1 MIDLRSDTVTRPS
14 RAMLEA
20 MMAAPVGD
28 DVYGDDP
35 TVNALQDYAA
45 ELSGKEAAIFLPTGT
60 QANLVALL
68 SHCERGEEYIVGQAA
83 HNYLFEA
90 GGAAVLG
97 SIQPQPIDA
106 AADGTLP
113 LDKVAM
119 KIKPDDIH
127 FARTKL
133 LSLENTHNGK
143 VLPRE
148 YLKEAW
154 EFTRERNLALHVDGA
169 RIFNAVVAY
178 GCELKEITQ
187 YCDSFT
193 ICLSKGLGTP
203 VGSLLVG
210 NRDYIKR
217 AIRWRKMA
225 GGGMRQS
232 GILAA
237 AGMYALKNNVARLQ
251 EDHDNAAWMAEQL
264 REAGADV
271 MRQDT
276 NMLFVRVGEENAA
289 ALGEYMKA
297 RNVLINASPIVRLV
311 THLDV
316 SREQLAEVAAHW
328 RAFLRVKERDVPQRI
343 LVLGASGYIGQ
354 HLVRTL
360 SQQGHQILAAARHV
374 DRLAKLQLANVSCH
388 KVDLSWPDNLPALLQ
403 DIDTVYFLV
412 HSMGE
417 GGDFIAQERQVA
429 LNVRDALREVPVK
442 QLIFLSSL
450 QAPPHEQSDHLRA
463 RQATADILREANVP
477 VTELRAGI
485 IVGAGSAAFEVMR
498 DMVYN
503 LPVLTPP
510 RWVRSRT
517 TPIALENLLHY
528 LVALLDHPASEH
540 RIFEAA
546 GPEVLSY
553 QQQFEHFMA
562 VSGKRRWLIPIPLP
576 TRCWISVWFLNVIT
590 SVPPTTARALIQG
603 LKHDLLADDTALRA
617 LIPQRLIAFDDA
629 VRSTLKEEEKLV
641 NSSDWGYDA
650 QAFARWRPEYGY
662 FAKQAGFTVK
672 TSASLAALWQV
683 VNQIG
688 GKERYF
694 FGNIL
699 WQTRALMDRA
709 IGHKLAKGRPE
720 REYLQ
725 TGDAVDSWKVIVV
738 EPEKQLTLLFGMKA
752 PGLGRLCFSLEDKG
766 DYRTIDVRAFWH
778 PHGMPGLFYWLLM
791 IPAHL
796 FIFRGM
802 AKQIAR
808 LAEQSTD

>member
-169 RIFNAVVAY
+169 RIFNAIVAY

-217 AIRWRKMA
+217 AIRWRKMT

-328 RAFLRVKERDVPQRI
+328 RVKEGDVPQRI

-360 SQQGHQILAAARHV
+360 SQQGHQTLAAARHV

-463 RQATADILREANVP
+463 RQATADILREAGVP

-528 LVALLDHPASEH
+528 LVALLDHPACEH

-576 TRCWISVWFLNVIT
+576 TRWISVWFLNVIT

-603 LKHDLLADDTALRA
+603 LKHDLLADDTELRA

-629 VRSTLKEEEKLV
+629 VRRTLKEEEKLV

-672 TSASLAALWQV
+672 TSASLAALWLV

-738 EPEKQLTLLFGMKA
+738 EPQKQLTLLFGMKA
-752 PGLGRLCFSLEDKG
+752 PGLGRLCFTLEDKG

-802 AKQIAR
+802 AKRIAR